1 MLLTQENGSENGFI
15 RMSKR
20 LFVLLNHSFE
30 SENYLWHDT
39 CVGLPSKH
47 SSSENFC
54 FRLRRQVLGR
64 VCKQLR
70 SVWFSAAQF
79 WHVRLSPSI
88 FSVARFLTFL
98 NNFHRIAWEKA
109 VGSLCFYFLYGRL
122 FCKYLH
128 PNSEL
133 INFVWS
139 ARWFGNSVA
148 KLRNKLP
155 AQWKLEGKL
164 KDHVTNPLLLETKP
178 FLRCAMA

>member
-1 MLLTQENGSENGFI
+1 MARKMDSLGWVSDCSSCLITLSSRRIIYDTTREAAWHQSILVRRISILNYAGRYPAGCTNN
-15 RMSKR
+15 RA
-20 LFVLLNHSFE
+20 LFDSVPHNSDTSAYRRSFF
-30 SENYLWHDT
+30 
-39 CVGLPSKH
+39 
-47 SSSENFC
+47 SS
-54 FRLRRQVLGR
+54 
-64 VCKQLR
+64 
-70 SVWFSAAQF
+70 
-79 WHVRLSPSI
+79 
-88 FSVARFLTFL
+88 ARFLTFL

-164 KDHVTNPLLLETKP
+164 KDHVTKPLLLETKP